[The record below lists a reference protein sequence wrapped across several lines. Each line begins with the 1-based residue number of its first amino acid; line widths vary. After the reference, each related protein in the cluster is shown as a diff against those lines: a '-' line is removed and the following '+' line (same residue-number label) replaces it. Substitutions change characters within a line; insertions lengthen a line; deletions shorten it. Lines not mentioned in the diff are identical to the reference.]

1 MIGECY
7 NTHQYKNTGIPP
19 KYKLWGDSIDIDIE
33 NSDMQVLNNN
43 IKKDTIAALV
53 RLNKWKKKDAVLEI
67 NKIITEYDISEINT
81 VERCLE

>member
-1 MIGECY
+1 MNISYIKKLKRLYSEKKNTIYSDDRRSY

-43 IKKDTIAALV
+43 IKKDTSLH
-53 RLNKWKKKDAVLEI
+53 
-67 NKIITEYDISEINT
+67 
-81 VERCLE
+81 